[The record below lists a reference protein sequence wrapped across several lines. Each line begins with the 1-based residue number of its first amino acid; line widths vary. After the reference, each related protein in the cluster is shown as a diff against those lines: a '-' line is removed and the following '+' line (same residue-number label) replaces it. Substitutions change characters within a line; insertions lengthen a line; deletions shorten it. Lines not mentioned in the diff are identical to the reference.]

1 MAVALPFAS
10 VRLLLL
16 IALVTVPGVG
26 PGDIPAEKKEAT
38 EPAMR
43 PPDLP
48 ELPPSQPTYD
58 DAGLLWQLVKTL
70 LVLGIVVVSIYL
82 SLNFGLRKLLGIQG
96 VPGRAAV
103 VSVLERVPLDQK
115 RALFLVK
122 VAGEYLLL
130 GGGEGGLSLLLRL
143 DAEAV
148 EKLRLQQVPS
158 VTPSPFL
165 KKLLQ
170 RKENDPS
177 QSSGSSL

>member
-1 MAVALPFAS
+1 
-10 VRLLLL
+10 
-16 IALVTVPGVG
+16 
-26 PGDIPAEKKEAT
+26 
-38 EPAMR
+38 MR
-43 PPDLP
+43 PPDFP

-96 VPGRAAV
+96 VPGRAAAV
-103 VSVLERVPLDQK
+103 RVLERVPLDQK
-115 RALFLVK
+115 RALFLVE

-148 EKLRLQQVPS
+148 EKLRPKQAS

-170 RKENDPS
+170 KKENDSPP
-177 QSSGSSL
+177 QSSGSST